1 MGKAVL
7 LSVALSCADQIIA
20 CPYVLQRL
28 RLKTNNISKT
38 ATQNYSCLSQCD
50 YWFLSKL
57 KIRPTISY
65 KFENILKLLQTSLNF
80 A

>member
-28 RLKTNNISKT
+28 RLKTNNISAT
-38 ATQNYSCLSQCD
+38 AKQYHSCLGLCENL
-50 YWFLSKL
+50 FLF
-57 KIRPTISY
+57 IRV
-65 KFENILKLLQTSLNF
+65 NKLLKDLKSNDFYLSIF
-80 A
+80 